1 MPQLDGILERITFQS
16 ESNGYTVAQLRPT
29 GKRHTVTI
37 VGKLLGVQPGEQLTL
52 EGEWHNHPTH
62 GLQFSVVR
70 YRTRLPA
77 TIDGIRRYLGSGLI
91 KGVGPAT
98 AKRITET
105 FGKYTLDVLDR
116 EPERLQEVPGLGRK
130 KAVLIAA
137 AWREQQRIKDLMLL
151 LQDLGLSASVAVRI
165 YKHYGDEALQV
176 VQHEPY
182 RLADEVDGVGFRTA
196 DTIAAG
202 LGIAR
207 DDPRRIAAGLRFV
220 LAQATNDGHC
230 FLPRRELIDRTAS
243 TLAVTAEQVTSLL
256 DQMLTEHQLW
266 SDPVAVYPDLDQQ
279 PIYLPPLAFAE
290 IGVAN
295 AIQRL
300 LQRQTAMAARYATSR
315 WEQVFT
321 YLAERRGLNL
331 SAQQR
336 AAVQA
341 ALTQPITLLTGGPG
355 TGKTTSLRALTLLLR
370 ARGYRPLLAA
380 PTGRAARRLS
390 EATGSE
396 ARTIHRL
403 LEYSA
408 DGSFR
413 RNADNPLDCDLLVVD
428 EASMLDI
435 VLANQLL
442 KAIPAGAHLLM
453 VGDADQLPSVGPGR
467 VLGDLIESGIVPRIH
482 LDAIFRQAAGS
493 GIAANAHRI
502 NQGLLPAW
510 GHHEDFYFFAAA
522 TPEQCAALTIELVTE
537 RIPRRF
543 GFDPRRDIQVLSPTH
558 KGVAGVAALN
568 TALQAA
574 LNPPR
579 PGIAEYHSGATIFR
593 VGDRVIQQRNDY
605 DRDVYNGDVGEVIAV
620 NGAEQTIIVRF
631 EDGRAV
637 RYSGLDLDDLALAY
651 ALSVHKSQGS
661 EYPVVV
667 LPLLLQHQ
675 PLLQRNLLYTAV
687 TRARQLVVIVGDRRA
702 VAAAVAAADV
712 ERRYTGLIARL
723 RDLGSARG

>member
-16 ESNGYTVAQLRPT
+16 ESDGYTVAQLRPT

-37 VGKLLGVQPGEQLTL
+37 VGKLLGVQPGEQLIL
-52 EGEWHNHPTH
+52 EGEWRDHPTH
-62 GLQFSVVR
+62 GRQFSVQR
-70 YRTRLPA
+70 YHSRLPA

-105 FGKYTLDVLDR
+105 FGKYTLDVLER
-116 EPERLQEVPGLGRK
+116 EPERLREVPGLGRK
-130 KAVLIAA
+130 KAELIAE
-137 AWREQQRIKDLMLL
+137 AWRAQQRIKDLMLL
-151 LQDLGLSASVAVRI
+151 LQDLGLLTGVAVRI
-165 YKHYGDEALQV
+165 YKHYGDDALRV
-176 VQHEPY
+176 VQQEPY

-196 DTIAAG
+196 DAIAAG

-207 DDPRRIAAGLRFV
+207 DDPRRIAAGLRFA
-220 LAQATNDGHC
+220 LGQASDDGHC
-230 FLPRRELIDRTAS
+230 YLPRRELVERAAS
-243 TLAVTAEQVTSLL
+243 LLTVTAEQVQAALAELL
-256 DQMLTEHQLW
+256 AAGQLW
-266 SDPVAVYPDLDQQ
+266 RDTIVTAATPEQQ

-295 AIQRL
+295 AIRRL
-300 LQRQTAMAARYATSR
+300 LAQRSALAAHYAPSR
-315 WEQVFT
+315 WELVFAH
-321 YLAERRGLNL
+321 LAERRGIDL
-331 SAQQR
+331 SPQQR
-336 AAVQA
+336 DAVRT
-341 ALTQPITLLTGGPG
+341 ALTSPVMLLTGGPG
-355 TGKTTSLRALTLLLR
+355 TGKTTSLRALVLLLR

-390 EATGSE
+390 EATGIE

-403 LEYSA
+403 LEYGP

-413 RNADNPLDCDLLVVD
+413 RNAENPLDCDLLVID

-442 KAIPAGAHLLM
+442 KATPPGAHLVI

-467 VLGDLIESGIVPRIH
+467 VLGDLIESGIVPRVH

-493 GIAANAHRI
+493 GIAANARRI
-502 NQGLLPAW
+502 NEGLLPVW
-510 GHHEDFYFFAAA
+510 GGHDDFYFFAAE
-522 TPEQCAALTIELVTE
+522 TPERCAELTVELVVE

-543 GFDPRRDIQVLSPTH
+543 GYDPRRDIQVLSPTH
-558 KGVAGVAALN
+558 KGIAGVAALN
-568 TALQAA
+568 AALQAA

-579 PGIAEYHSGATIFR
+579 PGVAEYRSGATIFR

-605 DRDVYNGDVGEVIAV
+605 DRDVYNGDTGEVIAI
-620 NGAEQTIIVRF
+620 NAEEQTVVVRF
-631 EDGRAV
+631 EDGRAI

-667 LPLLLQHQ
+667 LPLLMQHQ

-687 TRARQLVVIVGDRRA
+687 TRARRLVVIIGDRRA
-702 VAAAVAAADV
+702 IAAAVAAAEV
-712 ERRYTGLIARL
+712 ERRYTGLGVRL
-723 RDLGSARG
+723 REG

>member
-1 MPQLDGILERITFQS
+1 MPQLNGILERITFQS
-16 ESNGYTVAQLRPT
+16 ESDGYTVAQLRPT

-37 VGKLLGVQPGEQLTL
+37 VGKLLGIQPGEQLIL
-52 EGEWHNHPTH
+52 EGEWRDHPTH
-62 GLQFSVVR
+62 GRQFSVTR
-70 YRTRLPA
+70 YQTRLPA

-116 EPERLQEVPGLGRK
+116 EPERLCEVPGLGRK
-130 KAVLIAA
+130 KAALIAE
-137 AWREQQRIKDLMLL
+137 AWRTQQRIKDLMLL
-151 LQDLGLSASVAVRI
+151 LQDLGLPTGVAVRI
-165 YKHYGDEALQV
+165 YKHYGDEALSVAQS
-176 VQHEPY
+176 EPY

-196 DTIAAG
+196 DAIAAG

-207 DDPRRIAAGLRFV
+207 DDPRRIEAGIRFV
-220 LAQATNDGHC
+220 LGQASDEGHC
-230 FLPRRELIDRTAS
+230 YLPRRKLIERAAAALT
-243 TLAVTAEQVTSLL
+243 VTTEQVTTALERML
-256 DQMLTEHQLW
+256 VDQQLW
-266 SDPVAVYPDLDQQ
+266 QDAIVTTDEPDQQ
-279 PIYLPPLAFAE
+279 PIYLLPLAFAE

-295 AIQRL
+295 AIRRL
-300 LQRQTAMAARYATSR
+300 LQQRSAMADRYAPSR
-315 WEQVFT
+315 WEHVFAH
-321 YLAERRGLNL
+321 LSERRGIDL
-331 SAQQR
+331 SRSQQE
-336 AAVQA
+336 AVRT
-341 ALTQPITLLTGGPG
+341 ALTQPVMLLTGGPG
-355 TGKTTSLRALTLLLR
+355 TGKTTSLRALVLLLR

-403 LEYSA
+403 LEYGP
-408 DGSFR
+408 DGTFR
-413 RNADNPLDCDLLVVD
+413 RNAENPLDCDLLVID

-442 KAIPAGAHLLM
+442 KAIPANAHLLI

-467 VLGDLIESGIVPRIH
+467 VLGDLIESEIAPRIH

-493 GIAANAHRI
+493 GIAANARRI
-502 NQGLLPAW
+502 NEGKLPAW
-510 GHHEDFYFFAAA
+510 GDHEDFYLFSAT
-522 TPEQCAALTIELVTE
+522 TPEQCAALTVELVTE

-568 TALQAA
+568 AALQAA

-579 PGIAEYHSGATIFR
+579 PGVAECHSGATVFR

-605 DRDVYNGDVGEVIAV
+605 DRDVYNGDVGEVVAID
-620 NGAEQTIIVRF
+620 GEEQTVVVRF
-631 EDGRAV
+631 EDGRTI

-702 VAAAVAAADV
+702 VAAAIATTEV
-712 ERRYTGLIARL
+712 ERRYTGLCARL
-723 RDLGSARG
+723 RADSR

>member
-1 MPQLDGILERITFQS
+1 MHELDGTLERITFQS
-16 ESNGYTVAQLRPT
+16 ETNGYTVAQLRPT

-37 VGKLLGVQPGEQLTL
+37 VGNLLGVRLGEQLIL
-52 EGEWHNHPTH
+52 EGEWRDHPTH
-62 GLQFSVVR
+62 GRQFNVQR

-116 EPERLQEVPGLGRK
+116 EPERLCEVPGLGRK
-130 KAVLIAA
+130 KAALIAE
-137 AWREQQRIKDLMLL
+137 AWRAQQRIKDVMLL
-151 LQDLGLSASVAVRI
+151 LQDLGLPTGVAVRI
-165 YKHYGDEALQV
+165 YRHYGDDALRV
-176 VQHEPY
+176 VQQEPY

-196 DTIAAG
+196 DAIAAG

-207 DDPRRIAAGLRFV
+207 DDPRRIAAGLRYA
-220 LAQATNDGHC
+220 LGQASNDGHC
-230 FLPRRELIDRTAS
+230 YLPMVKLIERAS
-243 TLAVTAEQVTSLL
+243 SLLSVAKAAVSDVGAQMVATNQLWRDSVVTAVDP
-256 DQMLTEHQLW
+256 DQ
-266 SDPVAVYPDLDQQ
+266 Y

-295 AIQRL
+295 AVRRL
-300 LQRQTAMAARYATSR
+300 LQQRSSMADHYASSR
-315 WEQVFT
+315 WELVFAHLT
-321 YLAERRGLNL
+321 RRYGMNL

-336 AAVQA
+336 NAVRT
-341 ALTQPITLLTGGPG
+341 ALTTSVMLLTGGPG
-355 TGKTTSLRALTLLLR
+355 TGKTTSLRALVMLLR

-390 EATGSE
+390 EATGIE

-403 LEYSA
+403 LEYGP
-408 DGSFR
+408 DGEFR
-413 RNADNPLDCDLLVVD
+413 RNADNPLDCDLLVTD

-442 KAIPAGAHLLM
+442 KALPVGAHLVI

-467 VLGDLIESGIVPRIH
+467 VLGDLIESGVVPQVH

-493 GIAANAHRI
+493 GIAANARRI
-502 NQGLLPAW
+502 NEGHLPEW
-510 GHHEDFYFFAAA
+510 GAHDDFYFFAAD
-522 TPEQCAALTIELVTE
+522 TPERCAALTVELVVE

-579 PGIAEYHSGATIFR
+579 PGVAEYHSGGTIFR

-605 DRDVYNGDVGEVIAV
+605 DRDVYNGDVGEVIAIK
-620 NGAEQTIIVRF
+620 AEEQTVVVRF
-631 EDGRAV
+631 EDGRTI

-667 LPLLLQHQ
+667 IPLLLAHQ

-702 VAAAVAAADV
+702 VATAVATTEV
-712 ERRYTGLIARL
+712 ERRYTGLSVRL
-723 RDLGSARG
+723 GRG

>member
-16 ESNGYTVAQLRPT
+16 ESNGYTVAQLRPA

-37 VGKLLGVQPGEQLTL
+37 VGNLLGVQPGEQLIL
-52 EGEWHNHPTH
+52 EGEWHDHPTH
-62 GLQFSVVR
+62 GRQFRVQR
-70 YRTRLPA
+70 YHSRLPA

-116 EPERLQEVPGLGRK
+116 EPERLCEVPRLGRK
-130 KAVLIAA
+130 KAMLIAE
-137 AWREQQRIKDLMLL
+137 AWQAQQRIKDLMLL
-151 LQDLGLSASVAVRI
+151 LQDLALPTGVAVRI
-165 YKHYGDEALQV
+165 YKHYGDDALRI

-196 DTIAAG
+196 DAIAAG

-207 DDPRRIAAGLRFV
+207 DDPRRVAAGLRFA
-220 LAQATNDGHC
+220 LGQASNDGHC
-230 FLPRRELIDRTAS
+230 YLPRQALISRAAAL
-243 TLAVTAEQVTSLL
+243 LAVATAQVQAVL
-256 DQMLTEHQLW
+256 DSMLAANQLW
-266 SDPVAVYPDLDQQ
+266 CDHVVTAAEPDQQ
-279 PIYLPPLAFAE
+279 PVYLPPLAFAE

-295 AIQRL
+295 AIGRL
-300 LQRQTAMAARYATSR
+300 LAQRSALAAHYAPSR
-315 WEQVFT
+315 WELVFAH
-321 YLAERRGLNL
+321 LAERRGIDL
-331 SAQQR
+331 SPQQR
-336 AAVQA
+336 DAVRT
-341 ALTQPITLLTGGPG
+341 ALTGPVMLLTGGPG
-355 TGKTTSLRALTLLLR
+355 TGKTTSLRALVLLLR

-390 EATGSE
+390 EATGIE

-403 LEYSA
+403 LEYSP

-413 RNADNPLDCDLLVVD
+413 RNAEYPLDCDLLVID
-428 EASMLDI
+428 EASMLDV

-442 KAIPAGAHLLM
+442 RATPPSAHLVI

-467 VLGDLIESGIVPRIH
+467 VLGDLIESGIVPRVH

-493 GIAANAHRI
+493 GIAANARRI
-502 NQGLLPAW
+502 NEGVLPVW
-510 GHHEDFYFFAAA
+510 GGHDDFYFFAAD
-522 TPEQCAALTIELVTE
+522 TPERCAELTVELVIE

-558 KGVAGVAALN
+558 RGAAGVAALN
-568 TALQAA
+568 AALQVA

-579 PGIAEYHSGATIFR
+579 PGVAEYRSGATVFR

-605 DRDVYNGDVGEVIAV
+605 DRDVYNGDTGEVIAIDS
-620 NGAEQTIIVRF
+620 EKQMIMVRF
-631 EDGRAV
+631 EDGRTI
-637 RYSGLDLDDLALAY
+637 RYSGFDLEDLTLAY

-667 LPLLLQHQ
+667 IPLLLHHQ

-687 TRARQLVVIVGDRRA
+687 TRARRLVVIVGDRRA
-702 VAAAVAAADV
+702 VAAAVTAAEV
-712 ERRYTGLIARL
+712 ERRYTGLSVRL
-723 RDLGSARG
+723 REQ

>member
-16 ESNGYTVAQLRPT
+16 ESDGYTVARLRPT
-29 GKRHTVTI
+29 GKHNTITI
-37 VGKLLGVQPGEQLTL
+37 VGKLLGVRPGEHLIL
-52 EGEWHNHPTH
+52 EGEWRDHPIH
-62 GLQFSVVR
+62 GRQFSVQS
-70 YRTRLPA
+70 YRSYLPA

-91 KGVGPAT
+91 KGVGPAM

-116 EPERLQEVPGLGRK
+116 EPERLSEVPGLGRK
-130 KAVLIAA
+130 KAALIAE

-151 LQDLGLSASVAVRI
+151 LQDFGLPTGIAVRI
-165 YKHYGDEALQV
+165 YKHYGDDALSI

-207 DDPRRIAAGLRFV
+207 DDPRRIAAGLRYA
-220 LAQATNDGHC
+220 LGQASNAGHC
-230 FLPRRELIDRTAS
+230 YLPRLELIERAAALLTVSQAQVVTVLDILLVNNLLWRDTV
-243 TLAVTAEQVTSLL
+243 VTAT
-256 DQMLTEHQLW
+256 D
-266 SDPVAVYPDLDQQ
+266 PDLQ

-295 AIQRL
+295 AIRRFLAQR
-300 LQRQTAMAARYATSR
+300 TALAERYASSR
-315 WEQVFT
+315 WEKVFAH
-321 YLAERRGLNL
+321 LAERRGLRL
-331 SAQQR
+331 SPLQQQ
-336 AAVQA
+336 AVRT
-341 ALTQPITLLTGGPG
+341 ALTTPVMLLTGGPG
-355 TGKTTSLRALTLLLR
+355 TGKTTSLRALVILLL

-390 EATGSE
+390 EATGVE

-403 LEYSA
+403 LEYGA

-413 RNADNPLDCDLLVVD
+413 RNAEYPLECDLLVID
-428 EASMLDI
+428 EASMLDV

-442 KAIPAGAHLLM
+442 KAVQPDTHLLI

-467 VLGDLIESGIVPRIH
+467 VLGDLIDSGIVPRIH

-493 GIAANAHRI
+493 GIAANARRI
-502 NQGLLPAW
+502 NDGLLPDW
-510 GHHEDFYFFAAA
+510 GGHDDFYFFAAE
-522 TPEQCAALTIELVTE
+522 TPERCAELVVELVVE

-543 GFDPRRDIQVLSPTH
+543 GYDPRRDIQVLSPTH

-579 PGIAEYHSGATIFR
+579 PGVAEYHRGDTIFR

-605 DRDVYNGDVGEVIAV
+605 ERDVYNGDTGEII
-620 NGAEQTIIVRF
+620 TIDATAPTVVVRF
-631 EDGRAV
+631 EDGRAI
-637 RYSGLDLDDLALAY
+637 RYSGLDLDDLTLAY

-702 VAAAVAAADV
+702 VAAAVAAAEI
-712 ERRYTGLIARL
+712 ERRYTGLSVRL
-723 RDLGSARG
+723 RVGV